1 MARGTAHAARD
12 RAERCTDLEE
22 MRVIVRQHNRHV
34 TPGCCMLCDIQL
46 LDANSPSPLCSICG
60 TMAVAVMRPFF
71 EVQMYDEIID
81 EPCDGPVCDFTI
93 LDKRML
99 QTLAISPE

>member
-1 MARGTAHAARD
+1 
-12 RAERCTDLEE
+12 

-60 TMAVAVMRPFF
+60 TMAVAVCKPWFDTA
-71 EVQMYDEIID
+71 DEIID
-81 EPCDGPVCDFTI
+81 EPCAGPVCDFTI
-93 LDKRML
+93 LDKTML
-99 QTLAISPE
+99 RTFAISPE